1 MLLLLRSSD
10 WEPRSNADPLATDP
24 HDAREARDPREET
37 EALIREARRRTLRR
51 RSLRAVALALLAGIA
66 AGLYALLGGGGPG
79 VIAETADSPLANAR
93 AFSGHGELA
102 FVSRDQL
109 WVLDGSA
116 GTLRH
121 LRVPAG
127 YTAESPTFSHD
138 GRWLAYVVE
147 TTNENYYGPDQLWIA
162 HADGAGAHRL
172 AGVRLDQLVG
182 WSPRGD
188 VLAATVGEQLKY
200 VPHGSPTAVDLVR
213 PPGSVRTLVR
223 APAVPAS
230 KYGIAAIGS
239 AVWSPTGTKLAVA
252 LQGGLASEIE
262 TVSVDTSAKPTVWFT
277 AGSGPVRIA
286 GLSGRVPSE
295 VIPDLAGW
303 WRGSGIAFWVIDFGA
318 SRDPDNTPLAVIR
331 APSTRPRLI
340 AETLS
345 GEVTD
350 AIAPGPGGKLAL
362 VATGASKDS
371 PGRDVGA
378 GKTVETCNDQP
389 GTCRAVGAANVW
401 PGPRLPTPRLPG
413 CSNCARLSRAPADGT
428 RGSGVSEDPSWSPN
442 GRLLAY
448 VKAPTFELP
457 AWPTD
462 AWFADHAVYV
472 LNTITGTTLRV
483 GKINGSALPTWSGDG
498 KNLLYESSDGLW
510 LMPLSTGKPVEI
522 VHPLYSEADWNSKGS
537 HLASISY
544 YGQIPWQQQFS
555 WWSPTGGH

>member
-1 MLLLLRSSD
+1 VLLLHSSD
-10 WEPRSNADPLATDP
+10 REPRADADPLATLP
-24 HDAREARDPREET
+24 RDPREEA
-37 EALIREARRRTLRR
+37 EALIREARRRTFRR
-51 RSLRAVALALLAGIA
+51 RALRTVALALLAGIA
-66 AGLYALLGGGGPG
+66 AGLYVLLGGGGPG

-109 WVLDGSA
+109 WVLDGNA

-127 YTAESPTFSHD
+127 YTAGSPTFSRD
-138 GRWLAYVVE
+138 GRWLAYVVKA
-147 TTNENYYGPDQLWIA
+147 TNESYYGPDQLWIA
-162 HADGAGAHRL
+162 HADGAGAHRV

-213 PPGSVRTLVR
+213 PPASVRTIVR

-230 KYGIAAIGS
+230 NYGIAAIGS
-239 AVWSPTGTKLAVA
+239 AIWSPTGSELAVS

-262 TVSVDTSAKPTVWFT
+262 TVSVAAPAKPTIWFT
-277 AGSGPVRIA
+277 AGSGPVRVA
-286 GLSGRVPSE
+286 GMHGRIPTE
-295 VIPDLAGW
+295 VIPDLADW
-303 WRGSGIAFWVIDFGA
+303 WNGSGIALWIYDFGGVHNL
-318 SRDPDNTPLAVIR
+318 DNTPLVVIR
-331 APSTRPRLI
+331 RPGARPRLV
-340 AETLS
+340 AQTLS
-345 GEVTD
+345 TGLTD
-350 AIAPGPGGKLAL
+350 ELSNGPNGKLAL
-362 VATGASKDS
+362 VATGASKTS
-371 PGRDVGA
+371 AGREVGA
-378 GKTVETCNDQP
+378 GKTVETCNGQS
-389 GTCRAVGAANVW
+389 GTCRAVGAASVW
-401 PGPRLPTPRLPG
+401 RGPRLPTPRLPDCG
-413 CSNCARLSRAPADGT
+413 DCARLSQAPADGKP
-428 RGSGVSEDPSWSPN
+428 GSGVSEDPSWSPN

-457 AWPTD
+457 AWPTN

-472 LNTITGTTLRV
+472 LNTSTGTTRRI
-483 GKINGSALPTWSGDG
+483 GKINGSALPTWSGNG
-498 KNLLYESSDGLW
+498 KDLLYESNDGLW
-510 LMPLSTGKPVEI
+510 LMPLSTGKPIEI

-555 WWSPTGGH
+555 WWSSP